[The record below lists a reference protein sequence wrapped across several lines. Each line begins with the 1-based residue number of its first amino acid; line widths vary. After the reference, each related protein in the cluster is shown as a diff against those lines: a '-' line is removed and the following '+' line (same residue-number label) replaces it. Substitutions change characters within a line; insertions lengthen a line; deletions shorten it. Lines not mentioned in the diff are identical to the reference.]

1 MNSARAYA
9 DPTSATGLLQRPAE
23 SSAALQLTTSLDVLS
38 EVLPPEKIFYLQV
51 SDGAGSRR
59 VAPADLQR
67 AAAEQGI
74 SPLYAWSNAWRPL
87 PYMDEVCPR
96 DKAQNAED
104 EQGWGGYLP
113 VAEVCEAVLK
123 TGWRGPWSYEVRRW
137 PMCGCRSWS
146 SEVGGA

>member
-1 MNSARAYA
+1 M
-9 DPTSATGLLQRPAE
+9 
-23 SSAALQLTTSLDVLS
+23 
-38 EVLPPEKIFYLQV
+38 LPPEKIFYLQV
-51 SDGAGSRR
+51 SDGSRR

-137 PMCGCRSWS
+137 PMCGCRPWS
-146 SEVGGA
+146 SEVGGT